1 MATEEPSYIDYDTFL
16 DPDFSP
22 TAFANTLVLSTNDP
36 TDTPLDLSTPLSRV
50 LFDVQEVDIHIDN
63 LTTKSAIPLLHYTQT
78 RSDASS
84 RILEEVSTQLE
95 SLNEGYKRLEKDV
108 IERYEKAEQV
118 RLAAERLCEAL
129 KLGRVVSRCLTLGRQ
144 LETQMEELG
153 VTLANASSS
162 TSSNT
167 AKVRE
172 NHRSMVAAS
181 QTVLELRS
189 ILSNPTTTPG
199 LERVTSITALKNSL
213 VTPLERSLISLAQ
226 QTIRE
231 FSISS
236 LPLPSSTTSTTPNP
250 ATTTFAQSEAAKSRT
265 TSALTSLYLLSPCPT
280 GTKETNYEP
289 KLLLNALTSYLQAN
303 LTSSQASLARA
314 LATLPTLERTLAEV
328 GGRCAN
334 VVALEQVL
342 ATTQRGV
349 HPLLVSS
356 DPTGVN
362 GTSHKPSDLDASDE
376 ESDSSS
382 SSDEAASTRPTP
394 EKVVNPAKPEPGVN
408 LTTTPQPLLP
418 LLLTSLDTSSLP
430 SYFWRTL
437 ASGMTARVM
446 EILGRGGVSAR
457 TLKSNKDR
465 VAGLVRECVLSSSS
479 GEGQTAGAGTGGS
492 PGTGAE
498 GKGRRFDREAAV
510 MVGSIVG
517 VLGR

>member
-22 TAFANTLVLSTNDP
+22 TSFANSLILSTNDP

-63 LTTKSAIPLLHYTQT
+63 LTTKSAVPLLDYTQT
-78 RSDASS
+78 RSDASN
-84 RILEEVSTQLE
+84 RVLDEVSGQLD
-95 SLNEGYKRLEKDV
+95 SLNEGYRRLEKDV

-153 VTLANASSS
+153 VTIANASSS
-162 TSSNT
+162 STGSS
-167 AKVRE
+167 AKMRE
-172 NHRSMVAAS
+172 NHRAMVSAS
-181 QTVLELRS
+181 HTVLELRS
-189 ILSNPTTTPG
+189 ILTNPTTTPG
-199 LERVTSITALKNSL
+199 LERVTNVTALKNGL
-213 VTPLERSLISLAQ
+213 VMPLERALISLAQ

-231 FSISS
+231 FSVSS
-236 LPLPSSTTSTTPNP
+236 LPASTMPQGGMSTSTS
-250 ATTTFAQSEAAKSRT
+250 TTTFAQSEAAKSRT
-265 TSALTSLYLLSPCPT
+265 TSALTSLYLLSPCPL
-280 GTKETNYEP
+280 GTREHAYEP
-289 KLLLNALTSYLQAN
+289 KLLLSALTSYLQAN

-314 LATLPTLERTLAEV
+314 LATLPTLERTLSEV

-342 ATTQRGV
+342 ANTRRGT
-349 HPLLVSS
+349 HPYLVSS
-356 DPTGVN
+356 RATTNGTNGKPPTNN
-362 GTSHKPSDLDASDE
+362 GTSTSADSDSID
-376 ESDSSS
+376 SDSSESEPEDRS
-382 SSDEAASTRPTP
+382 S
-394 EKVVNPAKPEPGVN
+394 KPAKSDSNATSTSSVPEPGQN
-408 LTTTPQPLLP
+408 LQTSSLPLLP
-418 LLLTSLDTSSLP
+418 LLLNSLDTSSLP

-437 ASGMTARVM
+437 ASGMTVRVM

-465 VAGLVRECVLSSSS
+465 VAALVRECVLSSSKATE
-479 GEGQTAGAGTGGS
+479 GEAQ
-492 PGTGAE
+492 
-498 GKGRRFDREAAV
+498 KFDREAAV

>member
-63 LTTKSAIPLLHYTQT
+63 LTTRSAVPLLDYTQT
-78 RSDASS
+78 RADASS
-84 RILEEVSTQLE
+84 HILEEVSTQLE

-118 RLAAERLCEAL
+118 RLAAERLCETL
-129 KLGRVVSRCLTLGRQ
+129 KLGRVVSRCLNLGRQ
-144 LETQMEELG
+144 LELQMEELG
-153 VTLANASSS
+153 INISNASSS
-162 TSSNT
+162 APGNS

-181 QTVLELRS
+181 HTVLELRS
-189 ILSNPTTTPG
+189 VLSNPTTTPG
-199 LERVTSITALKNSL
+199 LERVTTVTTLKNSL
-213 VTPLERSLISLAQ
+213 FTPLERALISLAQ

-236 LPLPSSTTSTTPNP
+236 LPSPSTVSSP
-250 ATTTFAQSEAAKSRT
+250 AANLSTTTFAQSEAAKSRT
-265 TSALTSLYLLSPCPT
+265 TSALTSLYLLSPCPI
-280 GTKETNYEP
+280 GTKETAYEP

-342 ATTQRGV
+342 SSTQRGV
-349 HPLLVSS
+349 HPYLTSS
-356 DPTGVN
+356 APLSSTNGPT
-362 GTSHKPSDLDASDE
+362 
-376 ESDSSS
+376 SDSDAS
-382 SSDEAASTRPTP
+382 SSDSDSDSPGPPPVPASKSRP
-394 EKVVNPAKPEPGVN
+394 NPTKSPRAKNEDRPLPGHN
-408 LTTTPQPLLP
+408 LTTSPLPLLP
-418 LLLTSLDTSSLP
+418 LLLQSLDTSSLP

-457 TLKSNKDR
+457 TLRSNKDR
-465 VAGLVRECVLSSSS
+465 VAGVVRGCVLDSSK
-479 GEGQTAGAGTGGS
+479 GAGENGGQ
-492 PGTGAE
+492 
-498 GKGRRFDREAAV
+498 KKFDREAAV

>member
-22 TAFANTLVLSTNDP
+22 TSFANTLVLSTNDP

-63 LTTKSAIPLLHYTQT
+63 LTTKSAVPLLDYTQR
-78 RSDASS
+78 RSDAST
-84 RILEEVSTQLE
+84 RILDEVSSQLD

-118 RLAAERLCEAL
+118 RLAADRLCETL

-144 LETQMEELG
+144 FETQMEDLG
-153 VTLANASSS
+153 ITAASAASSS
-162 TSSNT
+162 SLSTSNT
-167 AKVRE
+167 PKLRE

-199 LERVTSITALKNSL
+199 LERVTTITALKNNL
-213 VTPLERSLISLAQ
+213 VTPLERALVSLAQ

-236 LPLPSSTTSTTPNP
+236 LPSPSTSQTTSSSPSTTTY
-250 ATTTFAQSEAAKSRT
+250 AQSEAAKSRT
-265 TSALTSLYLLSPCPT
+265 TSALTSLYLLSPCPLGARENT
-280 GTKETNYEP
+280 YEP
-289 KLLLNALTSYLQAN
+289 KLLIQALTSYLQAN

-314 LATLPTLERTLAEV
+314 LATLPTLERTLSEV

-342 ATTQRGV
+342 ANTRRGV
-349 HPLLVSS
+349 HPNLVSTQPAGAANGIKSASNGALDPDS
-356 DPTGVN
+356 D
-362 GTSHKPSDLDASDE
+362 SDS
-376 ESDSSS
+376 ESDSEV
-382 SSDEAASTRPTP
+382 SDSDVQSKSTTKKAIGDVKKGETRPQ
-394 EKVVNPAKPEPGVN
+394 PGQN
-408 LTTTPQPLLP
+408 LSTASLPLLP
-418 LLLTSLDTSSLP
+418 LLLHSLDTSSLP

-457 TLKSNKDR
+457 TLRSNKDR
-465 VAGLVRECVLSSSS
+465 VASLIRECVLNSSKATD
-479 GEGQTAGAGTGGS
+479 GEAQ
-492 PGTGAE
+492 
-498 GKGRRFDREAAV
+498 KFDREAAV
-510 MVGSIVG
+510 MVGSVVG
-517 VLGR
+517 VMGR

>member
-22 TAFANTLVLSTNDP
+22 TSFANTLVLSTNDP

-50 LFDVQEVDIHIDN
+50 LFDVQEVDIHIDS
-63 LTTKSAIPLLHYTQT
+63 LTTKSAVPLLDYTQK
-78 RSDASS
+78 RSDAST
-84 RILEEVSTQLE
+84 RILDEVSSQLD

-118 RLAAERLCEAL
+118 RLAADRLCETL

-144 LETQMEELG
+144 FETQMEDLG
-153 VTLANASSS
+153 ITAASAASSS
-162 TSSNT
+162 SLSTSNT
-167 AKVRE
+167 PKLRE

-199 LERVTSITALKNSL
+199 LERVTTITALKNNL
-213 VTPLERSLISLAQ
+213 VTPLERALVTLAQ
-226 QTIRE
+226 QTTRE

-236 LPLPSSTTSTTPNP
+236 LPSPSTSQTTSPGPSTTTY
-250 ATTTFAQSEAAKSRT
+250 AQSEAAKSRT
-265 TSALTSLYLLSPCPT
+265 TSALTSLYLLSPCPLGARENT
-280 GTKETNYEP
+280 YEP
-289 KLLLNALTSYLQAN
+289 KLLIQALTSYLQAN

-314 LATLPTLERTLAEV
+314 LATLPTLERTLSEV

-342 ATTQRGV
+342 ANTKRGV
-349 HPLLVSS
+349 HPYLVSTQPAGAADGIKS
-356 DPTGVN
+356 ASN
-362 GTSHKPSDLDASDE
+362 GALAPD
-376 ESDSSS
+376 SDSD
-382 SSDEAASTRPTP
+382 SDSEGDSDVSDSDVQSKSANKKAIGDAKKGETRPQ
-394 EKVVNPAKPEPGVN
+394 PGQN
-408 LTTTPQPLLP
+408 LSTASLPLLP
-418 LLLTSLDTSSLP
+418 LLLHSLDTSSLP

-457 TLKSNKDR
+457 TLRSNKDR
-465 VAGLVRECVLSSSS
+465 VASLIRECVLNSSKATD
-479 GEGQTAGAGTGGS
+479 GEAQ
-492 PGTGAE
+492 
-498 GKGRRFDREAAV
+498 KFDREAAV
-510 MVGSIVG
+510 MVGSVVG
-517 VLGR
+517 VMGR